1 MVTLVIRKGC
11 LVATFMIALSPL
23 VARTAERSIWK
34 IGTFNHSSGEF
45 RAQDIPYADPKTDPT
60 FVVGKSKDQDWYRFQ
75 PGPANGMTGG
85 RYHPFTV
92 QFSLPESPQ
101 GVYYLRIAVLYE
113 TPRLSSLKLDVN
125 GKTGLFYFHPKL
137 DFDAGDWEGTFVP
150 QTSTDEKT
158 IAVPAQWLHR
168 GDNRFVLTAVDDPAS
183 PQNSF
188 GAIAPGHAGLVYDAL
203 ELTQDAAA
211 HYDEHAFTTRVEPTI
226 FYRALPGGTA
236 EIVDVFL
243 QAGSVEKTGS
253 VELKIGSTSLK
264 KEFSTE
270 SSFGETRLSFEV
282 PEWEGAAPA
291 SVSMGKL
298 RTTSTVTAA
307 KKWTVAIIPH
317 EHLDVGFTDYA
328 AKVAELHS
336 QSVDA
341 AMDLILKTPDFRW
354 TLDGS
359 WVASEYLKGRT
370 LESRERFLKHVRDGS
385 IVIPP
390 EFANQHTGNAS
401 WEALA
406 RSFYNQKK
414 LNDEFK
420 LPKTDA
426 AQIVDVPSYTW
437 GYASILHDAGIKY
450 LIAASNSWR
459 APVMLLGRWNQKSPF
474 YWEGPDRSRVLM
486 WYSRAYLQLQT
497 LFGSP
502 WRMEAIRDALPV
514 FLQAYTRPDY
524 TANTVIVFGTQLENT
539 PLAHA
544 QSEIAAAAQHE
555 YAWPKLEF
563 ATVHS
568 AMARIEQEWKGE
580 IPVYRGDFGPYW
592 EDGYGSDAA
601 HTAVHRENQHRIS
614 TAEAM
619 GSAASS
625 LDPQVTPD
633 QSKLQDAWWNELLY
647 DEHTWTYVG
656 ATTQPEHHQ
665 SIDQI
670 ALKGSRVRRAQ
681 NDIDESLQ
689 RSWAQFEAL
698 VKPKEASVAVWN
710 PLNWPRSG
718 IVETDLPEGSTLFD
732 PSTGKEV
739 ATEVLW
745 KGKGI
750 SLPGFGPGN
759 VRVRFLA
766 DDVPAVGYKLFT
778 VQPASARSNE
788 VAEVRDNVLENR
800 FYRVTIDPVAGAIGG
815 IFDKELGRELLDPKS
830 PYKFGAYLYVSGG
843 DDYPNNSLYR
853 FGAGLNPPNL
863 TVHPADSGRLVSAK
877 QTALGTVALLRAQA
891 VNTPTVEME
900 ILLPNNEK
908 QILLSYHLKKE
919 RVLTRESA
927 YIAFPFSISDPQFSY
942 GSQTAWVNPTKDE
955 LPGGSREWYLPT
967 TWSAVSNRDATAAVV
982 AIDAP
987 LVNLGDIVRATWPAD
1002 FSPKSST
1009 ILSWL
1014 MNNYWAT
1021 NFPAWQEGDFTFR
1034 YAITSGAR
1042 FEPASLNHFG
1052 WNALTPLERDDVQGS
1067 TDPGVLPNHQASL
1080 LSISNPNIN
1089 VLTWKTAE
1097 DGDGTILRL
1106 QEAAGEASQFTISSK
1121 YLKLEQAWSCN
1132 LLEENQAP
1140 IPSSPNGVGVSIRP
1154 FQVVTIRIHTS
1165 PRFAKEVR
1173 P

>member
-1 MVTLVIRKGC
+1 
-11 LVATFMIALSPL
+11 MILGAQ
-23 VARTAERSIWK
+23 ERSSRNPN
-34 IGTFNHSSGEF
+34 GDPRDPERMSVRNVHDCALTPGRNGSGAQYLEDRNFQSLIREF
-45 RAQDIPYADPKTDPT
+45 RAQDIPYADPKSDPA

-75 PGPANGMTGG
+75 PGPANGITDG
-85 RYHPFTV
+85 RYHPSTV
-92 QFSLPESPQ
+92 QFSLAESPQ

-150 QTSTDEKT
+150 QTSTDDKT
-158 IAVPAQWLHR
+158 IAIPAEWLHR

-183 PQNSF
+183 PQNSC
-188 GAIAPGHAGLVYDAL
+188 GAIAPGHTGLVYDAL
-203 ELTQDAAA
+203 ELMQDADA
-211 HYDEHAFTTRVEPTI
+211 HYDEHAFTARVEPTI
-226 FYRALPGGTA
+226 FYHALPSGTA

-243 QAGSVEKTGS
+243 QAGRVEKTGS
-253 VELKIGSTSLK
+253 VELKIGSISLK

-341 AMDLILKTPDFRW
+341 AMDLIRKTPDFRW

-359 WVASEYLKGRT
+359 WVASEYMKGRT
-370 LESRERFLKHVRDGS
+370 LEARERFLKHVRDGS

-420 LPKTDA
+420 LPTTHA

-437 GYASILHDAGIKY
+437 AYASILHDAGIKY
-450 LIAASNSWR
+450 LIAASNNWR

-474 YWEGPDRSRVLM
+474 YGEGPDGSRVRM

-502 WRMEAIRDALPV
+502 WQMEAIRDALPV
-514 FLQAYTRPDY
+514 FLQAYTRPGY
-524 TANTVIVFGTQLENT
+524 TASTVIVFGTQLENT
-539 PLAHA
+539 PLAHE
-544 QSEIAAAAQHE
+544 QSEIVAAAQHE

-563 ATVHS
+563 ATVQS
-568 AMARIEQEWKGE
+568 AMARIEQEWNGE

-614 TAEAM
+614 TAEVM
-619 GSAASS
+619 GSAASC

-633 QSKLQDAWWNELLY
+633 KSKLQDAWWNELLY

-681 NDIDESLQ
+681 NDIDESIQ
-689 RSWAQFEAL
+689 RSWAQLEAL

-718 IVETDLPEGSTLFD
+718 MVETDLPEGSTLFD
-732 PSTGKEV
+732 PSTAKEI
-739 ATEVLW
+739 AMEVLW

-759 VRVRFLA
+759 VRV
-766 DDVPAVGYKLFT
+766 
-778 VQPASARSNE
+778 
-788 VAEVRDNVLENR
+788 
-800 FYRVTIDPVAGAIGG
+800 
-815 IFDKELGRELLDPKS
+815 
-830 PYKFGAYLYVSGG
+830 
-843 DDYPNNSLYR
+843 
-853 FGAGLNPPNL
+853 
-863 TVHPADSGRLVSAK
+863 
-877 QTALGTVALLRAQA
+877 
-891 VNTPTVEME
+891 
-900 ILLPNNEK
+900 
-908 QILLSYHLKKE
+908 
-919 RVLTRESA
+919 
-927 YIAFPFSISDPQFSY
+927 
-942 GSQTAWVNPTKDE
+942 
-955 LPGGSREWYLPT
+955 
-967 TWSAVSNRDATAAVV
+967 
-982 AIDAP
+982 
-987 LVNLGDIVRATWPAD
+987 
-1002 FSPKSST
+1002 
-1009 ILSWL
+1009 
-1014 MNNYWAT
+1014 
-1021 NFPAWQEGDFTFR
+1021 
-1034 YAITSGAR
+1034 
-1042 FEPASLNHFG
+1042 
-1052 WNALTPLERDDVQGS
+1052 
-1067 TDPGVLPNHQASL
+1067 
-1080 LSISNPNIN
+1080 
-1089 VLTWKTAE
+1089 
-1097 DGDGTILRL
+1097 
-1106 QEAAGEASQFTISSK
+1106 
-1121 YLKLEQAWSCN
+1121 
-1132 LLEENQAP
+1132 
-1140 IPSSPNGVGVSIRP
+1140 
-1154 FQVVTIRIHTS
+1154 
-1165 PRFAKEVR
+1165 
-1173 P
+1173 